1 MEKASARPRVMGV
14 PVEAPPMRMPEG
26 SKIASMGSRSF
37 FDNPVPGSSAQK
49 NLISMKR
56 DPFVPET
63 TNLRPSVQAM
73 PVLGQDAGVER
84 VIQRETPPEGV
95 SREEAKAIIA
105 ALDPALAATALALEA
120 GVTCGRVDS
129 LVYAE
134 VKKLR
139 DSLDKFAA
147 SQAEAKAQLSPAELE
162 KIDAVMACQKTYEE
176 RNSDTKTRTVFFVI
190 GAIVVGAIVIAVTSK

>member
-1 MEKASARPRVMGV
+1 MGV
-14 PVEAPPMRMPEG
+14 PVDPPPMRMPEG
-26 SKIASMGSRSF
+26 AKIASMGSRSF

-49 NLISMKR
+49 NLISLKSA
-56 DPFVPET
+56 PFHVET
-63 TNLRPSVQAM
+63 ETSRPAVRAL
-73 PVLGQDAGVER
+73 PVLGQDSGAER

-95 SREEAKAIIA
+95 SQEEAKAIVA
-105 ALDPALAATALALEA
+105 ALDPALAATALALEE

-139 DSLDKFAA
+139 DSLDRFSS
-147 SQAEAKAQLSPAELE
+147 SQTESRAELAPAELG
-162 KIDAVMACQKTYEE
+162 KIDAVMACMKTYEE

-190 GAIVVGAIVIAVTSK
+190 GAIVIGAVVLAVTSQ

>member
-1 MEKASARPRVMGV
+1 MEASPRPRVMGV
-14 PVEAPPMRMPEG
+14 PVDAPPMRMPEG

-49 NLISMKR
+49 NLIALKSA
-56 DPFVPET
+56 PFHVET
-63 TNLRPSVQAM
+63 ETSRPAVQAM
-73 PVLGQDAGVER
+73 PILGQDSGVER

-95 SREEAKAIIA
+95 SKEEAKAIVQG
-105 ALDPALAATALALEA
+105 LDPALAATALALEA

-139 DSLDKFAA
+139 DSLDKFA
-147 SQAEAKAQLSPAELE
+147 SSTTESRAELSPAELE
-162 KIDAVMACQKTYEE
+162 KIDAVLACQKTYEE